1 MPVSTRF
8 IRYSISFFFA
18 LLLLPFISV
27 HMFADSA
34 TCRELVKRLD
44 TLKVNNQAICAVEGL
59 IIERDGLMLS
69 LDSGTVT
76 FAEPIDGRVHFAQFK
91 GTGSITFEPTTNVE
105 KAQLALYN
113 EKSETFRG
121 IIEEVF
127 LYFNDSTFEEVTQQ
141 FPPEKKYFKL
151 PLVNFPW
158 TLKDIY
164 YYEDNYLNDIS
175 VQGFLEKRR
184 NQSMFCITKCTNKNT
199 CLYSYNTLLSEPI
212 SFTLYEGKSLKS
224 DRIYVNSCPRPESI
238 DLIPKQLEEV
248 SITKEQLNVDI
259 KDNLEMSVQA
269 DISYVV
275 LSDDI
280 RWAEL
285 SLHHEL
291 KVTSIQDENG
301 NSFEYFQPKESYS
314 VWVKMP
320 QNSKKGLQ
328 GTWKIN
334 YSGKIIKRIYDHTY
348 IESSISWYPTYG
360 YKNKSLFDI
369 TFTIPDNYKIVS
381 IGDNISTE
389 EKDDKLISRWAVD
402 YPIRNASFNIGPFRQ
417 KKMERKGVPPVTLH
431 YITAKNLDNIV
442 TDVAQAYEFYTNLY
456 GPLPNK
462 SINATEIP
470 YSHGE
475 AFPGMLHLTYFLFAS
490 GENTGEW
497 ESFTA
502 HETGHQWWGIGVDFA
517 TYRDRWISEA
527 FTEYSSI
534 MYTQLVLKDN
544 EKVFGLLNNHKKE
557 LLARKKQ
564 RLKDGV
570 DLCPVSMGH
579 RAGSTSLTRGDYQ
592 PVVYYK
598 GAWTLHMLRN
608 MLLNLNTMKED
619 MFMKI
624 MKEFFTTYQGKE
636 ATTKDFQRLV
646 EKNIGQDISW
656 FFDQWIDGTAI
667 PEYHFAYK
675 PEKQPDGK
683 YKVKVRIMQKNVPA
697 DFKMSVPIK
706 IVFKSGDIARIRV
719 LMTGEKA
726 EFDLPPLPQ
735 EPKEVIFND
744 LESVLCTVIDR
755 DWD

>member
-8 IRYSISFFFA
+8 IRYSISFFFS

-34 TCRELVKRLD
+34 TYGELMKRLD
-44 TLKVNNQAICAVEGL
+44 TLRVNNQAICEVEGL
-59 IIERDGLMLS
+59 IIERDGLTLS

-76 FAEPIDGRVHFAQFK
+76 FAEPIDGRVHFAQFT

-105 KAQLALYN
+105 KAQLARYN
-113 EKSETFRG
+113 DKSETFRG
-121 IIEEVF
+121 IVEEVF
-127 LYFNDSTFEEVTQQ
+127 LCFNDSTFEEVTKQ
-141 FPPEKKYFKL
+141 FPPEKKHFKL

-158 TLKDIY
+158 KVNSIF
-164 YYEDNYLNDIS
+164 S
-175 VQGFLEKRR
+175 WSGFTSKITANGFMEKRR
-184 NQSMFCITKCTNKNT
+184 SQSMFCVVKCSNAKSSVYEYYPIDT
-199 CLYSYNTLLSEPI
+199 EPI
-212 SFTLYEGKSLKS
+212 RFYIYEGKDIKS
-224 DRIYVNSCPRPESI
+224 DKIYVNSCPPSTTVEGSKQSLNEISI
-238 DLIPKQLEEV
+238 
-248 SITKEQLNVDI
+248 SKEQLNVEI
-259 KDNLEMSVQA
+259 KDNLSMEVDASL
-269 DISYVV
+269 DYTV
-275 LSDDI
+275 LSDEI
-280 RWAEL
+280 KWVGL
-285 SLHHEL
+285 SLYDEL
-291 KVTSIQDENG
+291 KVSSIKDGQGKDIE
-301 NSFEYFQPKESYS
+301 FFQPEESEY
-314 VWVKMP
+314 VWVKLP
-320 QNSKKGLQ
+320 ENSKKNFQ
-328 GTWKIN
+328 DVWKIK

-369 TFTIPDNYKIVS
+369 TFTIPDNYKIIS
-381 IGDNISTE
+381 IGDNISTD
-389 EKDDKLISRWAVD
+389 EKDGKLISRWAVD

-431 YITAKNLDNIV
+431 YITAQNLDNII
-442 TDVAQAYEFYTNLY
+442 TDIAQAYEFYTNLFA
-456 GPLPNK
+456 PLSNK
-462 SINATEIP
+462 SIHATEIP
-470 YSHGE
+470 YPHGE
-475 AFPGMLHLTYFLFAS
+475 AFPGMLHLRYALFAS
-490 GENTGEW
+490 GKNTGEW

-517 TYRDRWISEA
+517 TYRDQWISEA

-570 DLCPVSMGH
+570 DLCPISMGY
-579 RAGSTSLTRGDYQ
+579 RTGSTSLTRGDYQ

-619 MFMKI
+619 VFMKI

-636 ATTKDFQRLV
+636 ATTKDFQRIV

-706 IVFKSGDIARIRV
+706 IVFQSGDIARIRV

-726 EFDLPPLPQ
+726 EFDLPTLPQ

-744 LESVLCTVIDR
+744 LESVLCTVINR